1 MQGGGSTLFFVEGTD
16 SRTNGI
22 NWGDHFASTDAGV
35 RAFLDAL
42 LDSAFLSKVI
52 ISPHVYPP
60 SVSTL
65 GGPDYWLGRC
75 ALGRLTKA

>member
-1 MQGGGSTLFFVEGTD
+1 MQGGRNTLFFVEGTD

-22 NWGDHFASTDAGV
+22 NWGDHFASTDTGV

-42 LDSAFLSKVI
+42 LDSAFLRKVI

-65 GGPDYWLGRC
+65 GAPDYWLGRC
-75 ALGRLTKA
+75 ALSFTP